1 MIKPTRIFLADLS
14 HTYSVSSLEL
24 MVPLNIGYIKAYTV
38 ANLGDAV
45 QIDLF
50 KCPQKL
56 LDRVAGEQPDII
68 GFSYYSWNA
77 SLNWHIGREVRK
89 ALPGA
94 LIVAGGPNIDEDGAR
109 RTALLKK
116 HSFLDFLVID
126 GGEEPFHDLV
136 KWWRSLDR
144 DRNCLPN
151 NLAWLGQNG
160 EAISTPLRPTK
171 KIIDDITSPY
181 LTGCLDEFLD
191 AGMVP
196 LFETNRGCP
205 FKCSFCAWGAASKDM
220 LRRMDFDTALAE
232 MEYVASRSSARNW
245 TLCDAN
251 FGILKRDVEI
261 ARKIRALHDGLG
273 IPVTVQTF
281 LAKNVTERNLEIGE
295 LLNDMTTAT
304 MSFQSLD
311 EQVLK
316 NIERG
321 NISLNTYTAYQKRFF
336 DIKHR
341 TYSEL
346 IIPLPGETRATHIAA
361 LRTLVDSGVHEL
373 HVHNLRMLA
382 GTKINSQDSWLEFG
396 FRSRFR
402 IIHGD
407 AGIYRYPDG
416 TAGRVFEYEE
426 SLRET
431 NTMSETDLFYFRKLQ
446 FFIEFSW
453 NFDVYGPLLKVAHR
467 YGVHPIDVLVTLV
480 NNLETQ
486 QSQSQSELRC
496 MEFYK
501 RLQTMS
507 EAEWFDSADE
517 IEAYFAREENFE
529 RLLNM
534 EFDKL
539 NLLGAVILLQN
550 YKPDFDS
557 MIKSIIEATGSVP
570 KDILDDCASF
580 TFSRFPSLA
589 ATTLASSIDLPINI
603 RELPHVPVD
612 RFKIVNSRVSMS
624 LYEGPKRKEMRTVLE
639 RSKTIALSKIL
650 NTQRFYM
657 RDLRLNIE
665 SNGAFPLPFLYC
677 TD

>member
-1 MIKPTRIFLADLS
+1 MLKPTKIYLADLS

-24 MVPLNIGYIKAYTV
+24 MVPLNIGYIKAYAV

-45 QIDLF
+45 SISLF
-50 KCPQKL
+50 KDPQKL
-56 LDRVAGEQPDII
+56 LDRVATEKPDIV

-77 SLNWHIGREVRK
+77 SLNKHIGREVRK
-89 ALPGA
+89 TLPGA
-94 LIVAGGPNIDEDGAR
+94 LIIAGGPNIDEDGPR
-109 RTALLKK
+109 RTALLKD
-116 HSFLDFLVID
+116 HSHLDFLVID

-136 KWWRSLDR
+136 QWWRTTDR
-144 DRNCLPN
+144 NPNCLPN
-151 NLAWLGQNG
+151 NLAWLADNGQ
-160 EAISTPLRPTK
+160 ATSTPLRPTK
-171 KIIDDITSPY
+171 KVIDNITSPY

-232 MEYVASRSSARNW
+232 MDYVAARSTARNW
-245 TLCDAN
+245 ILCDAN

-261 ARKIRALHDGLG
+261 ARKIRALHDGVG
-273 IPVTVQTF
+273 TPVTVQTF
-281 LAKNVTERNLEIGE
+281 LAKNVTERNLEIGA

-311 EQVLK
+311 EEVLK

-321 NISLNTYTAYQKRFF
+321 NISLNTYTAYQKRFY

-346 IIPLPGETRATHIAA
+346 IIPLPGETRATHVSA
-361 LRTLVDSGVHEL
+361 LRTLIDSGVHEL

-382 GTKINSQDSWLEFG
+382 GTKVHSPQTWLKFG

-407 AGIYRYPDG
+407 AGIYRSPDG
-416 TAGRVFEYEE
+416 SVGRIFEYEE
-426 SLRET
+426 SLRQT
-431 NTMSETDLFYFRKLQ
+431 NTMSEADMFYFRKLQ

-453 NFDVYGPLLKVAHR
+453 NFDVYGPLLKVAHL
-467 YGVHPIDVLVTLV
+467 YGVHPVDVLVTLIT
-480 NNLETQ
+480 NLETEC
-486 QSQSQSELRC
+486 SGTAPAIRC
-496 MEFYK
+496 LEFLGQ
-501 RLQTMS
+501 LQEKS
-507 EAEWFDSADE
+507 EAEWFDTKDE
-517 IEAYFAREENFE
+517 IEAYFAHAENFE

-539 NLLGAVILLQN
+539 NLLGAVILLQE
-550 YKPDFDS
+550 YKSDFDT
-557 MIKSIIEATGSVP
+557 MIKSIIEETGRVP
-570 KDILDDCASF
+570 KDVLDSCANF

-589 ATTLASSIDLPINI
+589 VTQAAVSIDLPLNLH
-603 RELPHVPVD
+603 ELANVPVD
-612 RFKIVNSRVSMS
+612 QFKLAHSQKSLY
-624 LYEGPKRKEMRTVLE
+624 LYEGRKRKEMRTVLE
-639 RSKTIALSKIL
+639 RAKTTALSKIL

-657 RDLRLNIE
+657 RDLRLAIE
-665 SNGAFPLPFLYC
+665 PRGAFPLPFLYC